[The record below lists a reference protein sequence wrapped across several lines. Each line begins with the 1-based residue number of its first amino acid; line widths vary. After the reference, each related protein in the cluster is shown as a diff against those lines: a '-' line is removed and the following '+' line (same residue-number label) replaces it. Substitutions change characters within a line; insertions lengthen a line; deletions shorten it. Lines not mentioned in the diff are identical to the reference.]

1 MDSKKILVVEDNSD
15 YRELIRM
22 FLQRSGYEIVEAT
35 TGFEGVDQAH
45 SCRPDLILMDLGLP
59 MMTGDEAIA
68 QLKADPTTRDIP
80 VLVITA
86 FNKGILVERAV
97 AAGAAEI
104 LHKPIDF
111 KSLHSV
117 MQQYLPLNEDQSN
130 GVPHETR
137 ELHNAA

>member
-1 MDSKKILVVEDNSD
+1 MDSNKILVVEDNSD

-22 FLQRSGYEIVEAT
+22 FLQRSGYMIVEAT
-35 TGFEGVDQAH
+35 TGCEGVHQAY

-68 QLKADPTTRDIP
+68 QIKADPTTRDIP

-117 MQQYLPLNEDQSN
+117 MQQYLPLNKDQSN
-130 GVPHETR
+130 AMPHETR